1 MASYNSRS
9 IRLPSDL
16 FALAVHPT
24 APLITAALCSGHVY
38 TYTWPST
45 PEEKDEDED
54 DDVVTTPA
62 ASGDPFTIAWKTR
75 RHKGSCRAA
84 VYSSDGSVL
93 YTDGIDGLIKAADSS
108 TGRVISKSLLPSA
121 SDAPTTLLPLSPV
134 HLLAG
139 TDDGNIHLYDLRT
152 PSTLTSAGPA
162 ASWKHVHEDYI
173 SSLLALP
180 VTAAS
185 TTGFPRQFA
194 ATGDTSLS
202 HLDVRKPGKVLARSE
217 PQEDEIL
224 CTAFVAN
231 APSKNTGGSEKLLT
245 GTAAGVVTTWNKGF
259 WEDHQERIPLSRST
273 GDSIDSVLALGGDFE
288 VVGAGW
294 GTFFAAGSGDGKVRI
309 VKMGGN
315 KVVATMAHSVSADEA
330 RRAANA
336 RVKRGDYDEGLE
348 EGVSAL
354 GIDCEGRIVSGGG
367 QVVKVWSPSEEQ
379 EAEAEGRKRRN
390 DEEDSDEASDSDA
403 ADSEDSD
410 DEKEKKKRKK
420 KKRKGGKGKAKSAGV
435 RNVNSFSGL
444 D

>member
-1 MASYNSRS
+1 MASYHSRS
-9 IRLPSDL
+9 LRLPSDL

-38 TYTWPST
+38 TYTWPSSS
-45 PEEKDEDED
+45 EEKDEDDEESTNIT
-54 DDVVTTPA
+54 VA
-62 ASGDPFTIAWKTR
+62 QDPFTVAWKTR

-84 VYSSDGSVL
+84 VYSSDGSIL
-93 YTDGIDGLIKAADSS
+93 YTDGVDGLIKAADSS
-108 TGRVISKSLLPSA
+108 TGSVISKSLLPSA
-121 SDAPTTLLPLSPV
+121 SDAPTTLLPLSLV

-139 TDDGNIHLYDLRT
+139 TDNGNIHLYDLRT
-152 PSTLTSAGPA
+152 PSTLTSARPA
-162 ASWKHVHEDYI
+162 ASWKDVHEDYI

-180 VTAAS
+180 AAVAS
-185 TTGFPRQFA
+185 TTSFSRQFV

-202 HLDVRKPGKVLARSE
+202 HLDVRKPDSVLARSE

-224 CTAFVAN
+224 CTAFIPN
-231 APSKNTGGSEKLLT
+231 APSKNTGGSEKLLA
-245 GTAAGVVTTWNKGF
+245 GTSAGVVTTWNKGF
-259 WEDHQERIPLSRST
+259 WEDHQERILLSRST
-273 GDSIDSVLALGGDFE
+273 GDSVDSVLALGSDFE
-288 VVGAGW
+288 VAGAGW

-336 RVKRGDYDEGLE
+336 RIKRGDYDEGLE
-348 EGVSAL
+348 EGVGAL

-367 QVVKVWSPSEEQ
+367 QVIKVWSPRDEVE
-379 EAEAEGRKRRN
+379 EAEAEGKKRRK
-390 DEEDSDEASDSDA
+390 DAEDSDERSSSDA
-403 ADSEDSD
+403 ESEGSN
-410 DEKEKKKRKK
+410 DEKDRKKRKK

-435 RNVNSFSGL
+435 KNVNSFSGL